1 MYTVGQVAK
10 FLGISRDT
18 LKFYEEKNLI
28 NPKQDEENGYRKYN
42 IIDINEI
49 LTVNFYRDIDI
60 EIKKIQE
67 IKKEESLDTI
77 EAILEEKE
85 RNLEEEIAYKQ
96 LLLNRVKRIK
106 EDCKSIEE
114 CLNKFTIKEM
124 KPIVVTSEIT
134 MKEDFGETY
143 SEVLNKYDYST
154 RIKKAVNLS
163 GVSRIVYF
171 NKDTVTKE
179 RYIFYEKL
187 EKAVD
192 EKREIISYPKC
203 IYIVITVPIVC
214 DGDNID
220 ENMATSITD
229 TAKELGYE
237 TQGIAFINLL
247 FNGYKD
253 EQNIQYLEIYAPIK

>member
-42 IIDINEI
+42 IIDINEVI
-49 LTVNFYRDIDI
+49 TVNFYRDIDI

-77 EAILEEKE
+77 EAILDEKQKK
-85 RNLEEEIAYKQ
+85 LEEEIEYKK
-96 LLLNRVKRIK
+96 LLLSRIEGIK

-114 CLNKFTIKEM
+114 SLNKFTIKEM
-124 KPIVVTSEIT
+124 KPIVVTSEIE
-134 MKEDFGETY
+134 MKEDAEDTF
-143 SEVLNKYDYST
+143 SEILNKYDYST

-163 GVSRIVYF
+163 DVSRIVYF

-203 IYIVITVPIVC
+203 IYIVIAVPIIN

-220 ENMATSITD
+220 ENMAASIIEI
-229 TAKELGYE
+229 AKELGYE
-237 TQGIAFINLL
+237 TLGIAFVNLL

-253 EQNIQYLEIYAPIK
+253 EQNIQYLEIYAPVK

>member
-42 IIDINEI
+42 IIDINEVI
-49 LTVNFYRDIDI
+49 TVNFYRDIDI

-67 IKKEESLDTI
+67 IKKDESLDTI
-77 EAILEEKE
+77 EAILDEKQKK
-85 RNLEEEIAYKQ
+85 LEEEIEYKK
-96 LLLNRVKRIK
+96 LLLSRIEGIK

-114 CLNKFTIKEM
+114 SLNKFTIKEM
-124 KPIVVTSEIT
+124 KPIVVTSEIE
-134 MKEDFGETY
+134 MKEDAEDTF
-143 SEVLNKYDYST
+143 SEILNKYDYST

-203 IYIVITVPIVC
+203 IYIVIAVPIIN

-220 ENMATSITD
+220 ENMAASIIEI
-229 TAKELGYE
+229 AKELGYE
-237 TQGIAFINLL
+237 TLGIAFVNLL
-247 FNGYKD
+247 FNGYKGG
-253 EQNIQYLEIYAPIK
+253 QNVQYLEIYAPVK

>member
-18 LKFYEEKNLI
+18 LKFYEEKKLI
-28 NPKQDEENGYRKYN
+28 NPKQDEDNGYRKYN

-67 IKKEESLDTI
+67 IRNGDSINTI
-77 EAILEEKE
+77 EAILDEKQK
-85 RNLEEEIAYKQ
+85 NLEEEIEYKK
-96 LLLNRVKRIK
+96 LLLNRIKGIK

-114 CLNKFTIKEM
+114 SLNKFTLREM
-124 KPIVVTSEIT
+124 KPIVVTSEII
-134 MKEDFGETY
+134 MKEDVEDTY
-143 SEVLNKYDYST
+143 SEILNKYDYST
-154 RIKKAVNLS
+154 RIKKPVNLS
-163 GVSRIVYF
+163 GISRIAYF
-171 NKDTVTKE
+171 SKDTVTKE

-187 EKAVD
+187 EKDVD
-192 EKREIISYPKC
+192 EKREVISYPKC
-203 IYIVITVPIVC
+203 IYIVIAVPILN

-220 ENMATSITD
+220 ENMAASITE

-237 TQGIAFINLL
+237 SLGIAFVNLL

-253 EQNIQYLEIYAPIK
+253 GQNIQYLEIYAPVK